1 MTTKNKRVLQKFAY
15 REEFKGDTEHSTAA
29 YIDIREDASTGSTS
43 KLPLEVEFPKNY
55 KGLIIILSSP
65 SGTGKSSLAKAL
77 LKIDNN
83 LRLSISTTTR
93 KPRLGEVEGINYY
106 FKTGLEFE
114 ELVKQ
119 NKFLEYAKIY
129 DNYYGTPK
137 EYVEMLLNQGLDV
150 LFDID
155 WQGARSIKKNAANVV
170 AIFVLPPSIEILEQR
185 LRNRATDNEE
195 AIKLR
200 MQSAQ
205 NEISHANEYDYV
217 ITNDDFDRTLKKIHA
232 IIVVEREKVF

>member
-1 MTTKNKRVLQKFAY
+1 MTTKNKRVLQKCAY
-15 REEFKGDTEHSTAA
+15 REEFKGDMERSAA
-29 YIDIREDASTGSTS
+29 ATS
-43 KLPLEVEFPKNY
+43 KLPLEVELSRNS

-77 LKIDNN
+77 LEIDNN
-83 LRLSISTTTR
+83 LRLSISATTR
-93 KPRLGEVEGINYY
+93 KPRLGELEGINYY

-155 WQGARSIKKNAANVV
+155 WQGARSIKKNATNVV
-170 AIFVLPPSIEILEQR
+170 TIFVLPPNIEVLEQR

-200 MQSAQ
+200 MQLAQ

-217 ITNDDFDRTLKKIHA
+217 VTNDDFDRTLKKIHA
-232 IIVVEREKVF
+232 IIVAARDKAF

>member
-1 MTTKNKRVLQKFAY
+1 MRTKN
-15 REEFKGDTEHSTAA
+15 
-29 YIDIREDASTGSTS
+29 
-43 KLPLEVEFPKNY
+43 

-83 LRLSISTTTR
+83 LRLSISVTTR

-106 FKTGLEFE
+106 FKTGVEFE
-114 ELVKQ
+114 ELVQQ
-119 NKFLEYAKIY
+119 NKFLEYTKIY

-137 EYVEMLLNQGLDV
+137 EYVEMLLNQGVDV

-155 WQGARSIKKNAANVV
+155 WQGARSIKKSSTNVV
-170 AIFVLPPSIEILEQR
+170 AIFVLPPSIKVLEQR

-217 ITNDDFDRTLKKIHA
+217 VTNDDFDHTLKKIHA
-232 IIVVEREKVF
+232 IIVAERRKSQ